1 MRIWKLMPMVVIM
14 LSASAQGAT
23 MWKIGN
29 KNFEVDTLTHIT
41 VGPGTAETELRL
53 INKDGS
59 STTLLNIFYTETQ
72 LQNQYVEMRAAK
84 AGNSMRML
92 ETVPDIG
99 KRMDKEG
106 ERYFA
111 GVNSD
116 FFNTGYP
123 YNAIGMTISNGTPTN
138 YATDWADIDP
148 YYIWFNSKG
157 MPNFA
162 RHINPSWEGTVT
174 YPSGEQYGFFV
185 NTNRAEDELI
195 LYSPQWVGKDDEA
208 GSTGTNAYGSEVAVR
223 PIGNKKILYGN
234 RQKLEVIGNVERGVG
249 NRKIPADG
257 YVLSAHGAACEL
269 LEALKPG
276 DIITTDI
283 DFSADGMPATVK
295 ELLGG
300 FPFLLK
306 NGVRQS
312 TPGYPEHLSTKE
324 PRTAVG
330 YNADR
335 TKLTMLVVDGRNA
348 GGSAGV
354 TQQELTDIMINLGCT
369 NAMNFDGGGSSTMYL
384 SQFGVRNVPSSSSLD
399 KNRPEGTPRTVVNA
413 LFAVATSP
421 EDNEIASIEIKEKKL
436 NLNTG
441 EEKEIT
447 VYGYNQYGVMVNPNL
462 SGYTMSLPEEIGS
475 ISGSNIKAKS
485 GKYSGILTVNYGDA
499 SYSIPVY
506 LNGGGTFVDAAVAE
520 IEIENSDATPEYF
533 TTMGVKLNNPASGQ
547 IVIVRRGSKVT
558 KEIYR

>member
-1 MRIWKLMPMVVIM
+1 MRLWKIIPAFAIM
-14 LSASAQGAT
+14 LSANAQANT
-23 MWKIGN
+23 TWKVGN
-29 KNFEVDTLTHIT
+29 KNFDVDTLTHIT
-41 VGPGTAETELRL
+41 VGPGTTETELRL
-53 INKDGS
+53 INKDGNT
-59 STTLLNIFYTETQ
+59 STMLNIFYTQTE

-84 AGNSMRML
+84 AGSSMRML
-92 ETVPDIG
+92 ETVPEIG

-123 YNAIGMTISNGTPTN
+123 FNAIGMTVSNGTPTN

-157 MPNFA
+157 LPNLA
-162 RHINPSWEGTVT
+162 RHINPAWEGTVT
-174 YPSGEQYGFFV
+174 YPSGEKYGFFV
-185 NTNRAEDELI
+185 NTKRSEGELI
-195 LYSPQWVGKDDEA
+195 LYSPQWVGVGEDA
-208 GSTGTNAYGSEVAVR
+208 GTTGTNAYGSEVSVR
-223 PIGNKKILYGN
+223 PTGNKKILYGN

-249 NRKIPADG
+249 NKNIPADG

-269 LEALKPG
+269 LETLKPG

-300 FPFLLK
+300 FPFLVK
-306 NGVRQS
+306 NGARQS

-330 YNADR
+330 YDTNR

-354 TQQELTDIMINLGCT
+354 TQPELTAIMLNLGCA

-399 KNRPEGTPRTVVNA
+399 KNRPEGTPRTGVNA

-421 EDNEIASIEIKEKKL
+421 EDNEVASIEIKEKKL
-436 NLNTG
+436 NLITD
-441 EEKEIT
+441 EEKGIT
-447 VYGYNQYGVMVNPNL
+447 VYGYNQYGVMVNSNL
-462 SGYTMSLPEEIGS
+462 SGYTITLPEEIGT
-475 ISGSNIKAKS
+475 ITGSKIKAKS
-485 GKYSGILTVNYGDA
+485 GKYSGLLTVNYGNA

-520 IEIENSDATPEYF
+520 IEIDNSDATPEYF
-533 TTMGVKLNNPASGQ
+533 NTMGVKLNNPVPGQ
-547 IVIVRRGSKVT
+547 IVIVRRGSKVS